1 MIRNDFTFACL
12 AAFPSS
18 LFLLPLLLLPFSAFL
33 PRLPFPPATMKTL
46 LLALFIA
53 SVCERVHS
61 FNLPNIFKPP
71 ALPKIQATPS
81 SASKEAELLEAIS
94 YTANG
99 KNADL
104 ETQTRVLKMVR
115 NLETTYP
122 TSDTLLSNLEEAK
135 ILDGDWYL
143 QYTQPSELE
152 NVDSSD
158 DAWVPVSAESNIET
172 RKFNASGTV
181 TAAGITVDAA
191 SNIPKQSFDIANSRV
206 QNEVMAG
213 IGKITVAGRF
223 RQSSAVPQRAVVA
236 FDTAKIALKLGLTLD
251 IGFLFGIRAAL
262 KGTDEAGWVETTYC
276 SDVMRI
282 GRGNKGSLFVLTRD
296 IDAVKN

>member
-1 MIRNDFTFACL
+1 
-12 AAFPSS
+12 
-18 LFLLPLLLLPFSAFL
+18 
-33 PRLPFPPATMKTL
+33 
-46 LLALFIA
+46 
-53 SVCERVHS
+53 
-61 FNLPNIFKPP
+61 
-71 ALPKIQATPS
+71 
-81 SASKEAELLEAIS
+81 
-94 YTANG
+94 
-99 KNADL
+99 
-104 ETQTRVLKMVR
+104 MVR

-122 TSDTLLSNLEEAK
+122 TSDTLLSNPEEAK

-276 SDVMRI
+276 SDLMRI